1 MAVEVLVTAV
11 LEVMVVVG
19 ASVDDVDISLV
30 DEGTVEL
37 GPDVAE
43 AVLPLSV
50 VVELVVA
57 VVLSVADSVAV
68 DVSEVVDVSEAVDVS
83 ETVVPDAVVLEVVVS
98 ETVVPEAV
106 VSEAVVVSEDV
117 ALLVVSEVVVSVEEL
132 SVVLTGGLVELVSV
146 LLDSVGIGTAL
157 VEVGAPPEV
166 VERCVGLVPMFSG
179 ELAVGAGT
187 ALIASQYP
195 MICANA
201 GVI

>member
-57 VVLSVADSVAV
+57 VMAILKAGATFSVIGMYFTAWLLPCLYSHRSRVSAD
-68 DVSEVVDVSEAVDVS
+68 
-83 ETVVPDAVVLEVVVS
+83 
-98 ETVVPEAV
+98 
-106 VSEAVVVSEDV
+106 
-117 ALLVVSEVVVSVEEL
+117 
-132 SVVLTGGLVELVSV
+132 
-146 LLDSVGIGTAL
+146 
-157 VEVGAPPEV
+157 
-166 VERCVGLVPMFSG
+166 
-179 ELAVGAGT
+179 
-187 ALIASQYP
+187 
-195 MICANA
+195 
-201 GVI
+201 